1 MTDPPKPPEILNRF
15 VRMVLSYHPKPKS
28 QPAKKRQRLAR
39 EARRAGQPADALAEI
54 TASQPDTCRL
64 HKTINARSG
73 DEPVDELGRGL
84 RHIG

>member
-39 EARRAGQPADALAEI
+39 EARRAGQ
-54 TASQPDTCRL
+54 
-64 HKTINARSG
+64 
-73 DEPVDELGRGL
+73 
-84 RHIG
+84 